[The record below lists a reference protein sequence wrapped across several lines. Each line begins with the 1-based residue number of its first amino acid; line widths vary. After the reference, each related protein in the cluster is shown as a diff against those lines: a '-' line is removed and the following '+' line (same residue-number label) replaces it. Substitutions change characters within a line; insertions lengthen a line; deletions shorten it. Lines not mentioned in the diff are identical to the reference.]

1 MHWLLNEIWV
11 LIIYGN
17 TGWNST
23 SWDCGRFFL
32 LSFFVVTSSLE
43 CLYYILQLK
52 ITVPGIFSQSVFCMF
67 DQEIATWFDRS
78 TNLRAGGILTCYP
91 VLQFGKAP
99 VGFSHKRRE
108 KRIKGERKC
117 WEDLQQFFSPDVKT
131 SSAPGSGFFGGKV
144 TSWL

>member
-1 MHWLLNEIWV
+1 MKSECWLSMEIQGEILPHETV
-11 LIIYGN
+11 G
-17 TGWNST
+17 
-23 SWDCGRFFL
+23 DFFSCL
-32 LSFFVVTSSLE
+32 FFVVTSSLE

-52 ITVPGIFSQSVFCMF
+52 ITAPGIFSQSVFCMF

-78 TNLRAGGILTCYP
+78 RNLRAGGILTCYP

-131 SSAPGSGFFGGKV
+131 SSAPGSGFFGEKV